1 MAVEDHFCPT
11 CMAVDMLLQSRGINP
26 VASSGISYS
35 QPMFAADKE
44 VKKQVRRGSTTASR
58 KLSKALKEVN
68 KKARK
73 KAGGFKKGWNQK
85 RVMATAH
92 KIARRGR

>member
-1 MAVEDHFCPT
+1 MC
-11 CMAVDMLLQSRGINP
+11 
-26 VASSGISYS
+26 
-35 QPMFAADKE
+35 AADKE
-44 VKKQVRRGSTTASR
+44 VKKQVRRGSTAASK
-58 KLSKALKEVN
+58 KLGKALKEVN

-92 KIARRGR
+92 KIARKGR

>member
-1 MAVEDHFCPT
+1 MADEGHFCPT
-11 CMAVDMLLQSRGINP
+11 CMAVDMLLQSRGLNP
-26 VASSGISYS
+26 VVSSGVSYS
-35 QPMFAADKE
+35 PPMFAADKE
-44 VKKQVRRGSTTASR
+44 VKKQIRRGSTAASK
-58 KLSKALKEVN
+58 KLGKALKEVN

-73 KAGGFKKGWNQK
+73 KTGGFKKGWDQK